1 MNLLSISQCGKI
13 TENDDHVVF
22 MQNVPSQ
29 LAHQIMATLCDATGD
44 TVRAQYMGLDSNGEP
59 LPPEYA
65 NWVLTP
71 EQRKAELD
79 ALRSAQK

>member
-13 TENDDHVVF
+13 TRDDDYLVL
-22 MQNVPSQ
+22 MQNVPTT
-29 LAHQIMATLCDATGD
+29 LARQIIATLCDATGD
-44 TVRAQYMGLDSNGEP
+44 TVFASYMGLDEKGMP

-65 NWVLTP
+65 DWVLTP